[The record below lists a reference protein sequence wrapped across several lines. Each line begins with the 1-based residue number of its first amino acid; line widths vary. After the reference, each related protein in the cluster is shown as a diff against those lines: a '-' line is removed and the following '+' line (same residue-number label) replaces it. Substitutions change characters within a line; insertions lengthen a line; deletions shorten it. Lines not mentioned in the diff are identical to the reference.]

1 MSEQSPRMQAPYP
14 SRETDPWY
22 DDFVNYVNSV
32 DASSYASREDRHLIC
47 IGGGTI
53 SWDLAS
59 ETLTWTEAIYI
70 LSGVVG
76 RLWFIPAG
84 SIELSSGNGII
95 FYTEVDR
102 APGENSSV
110 TAEAANS
117 LTAAAGNNAMA
128 IAVRYEDVIFFRTG
142 ISLGDGDSS
151 TGISPIPGSGGGT
164 DPNAIHVN
172 VAAEISGIAPKA
184 TPLITDLMVI
194 EDSADGNKKKSVQV
208 GNLPLPTHHT
218 THESGGGDAIKL
230 DDLAAPDDNTDLNA
244 TTSAHGLLSKLPGG
258 TTNFLRA
265 DGSWAAPPGGTDPNA
280 IHTNV
285 SAEIN
290 GLGAKVT
297 PVGAD
302 ELVIEDSATGYSK
315 KKVLISSLPGGAA
328 SVRAAPRI
336 MVGNGPNGDLAA
348 DCDYL
353 DSGDCAQ
360 LALAIAAAG
369 PGDDVYIKPGTY
381 DFGQV
386 GSPASRITIPAGARV
401 RGAGRKHVTIQT
413 RAAGGDGGALL
424 LGGDGAALEDVRIYS
439 PELTAIQGGTPY
451 ALVEVDSDDCDIE
464 RVDIEFAWT
473 VASAAYNQIDT
484 GLYVN
489 GPVADF
495 RAVDVK
501 ILNVPKFYQEI
512 PSTIMYG
519 FYLSGVGWAFL
530 RGIYVSGADTGGVLS
545 DAPAEF
551 HEMLFDSFKHEGLI
565 IEGSEWSD
573 IMGGRFI
580 QDGTW
585 TTARGIQAGTGS
597 NYISYSDLSFQV
609 TGASTAQAAIYTY
622 FSDRSVIKGCRGDG
636 KWSGN
641 GFIRFD
647 SSADYNLVQ
656 GCQFNGN
663 APQDIGTG
671 NQFAHNMP

>member
-1 MSEQSPRMQAPYP
+1 MDWTYP
-14 SRETDPWY
+14 TREDDPWW
-22 DDFVNYVNSV
+22 DGFQDFVNATDGS
-32 DASSYASREDRHLIC
+32 AFAGREDRSI
-47 IGGGTI
+47 IWSGGGTL
-53 SWDLAS
+53 SW
-59 ETLTWTEAIYI
+59 TLSSGTLSWTDTINIYSPMSAKLLQI
-70 LSGVVG
+70 A
-76 RLWFIPAG
+76 AG
-84 SIELSSGNGII
+84 SIAGLADG
-95 FYTEVDR
+95 EVVYVDLTR
-102 APGENSSV
+102 LALVN
-110 TAEAANS
+110 TAKTLHKA
-117 LTAAAGNNAMA
+117 TALPSTDDAMA
-128 IAVRYEDVIFFRTG
+128 VAVRIGNTIFFRTG
-142 ISLGDGDSS
+142 ISLGDGDTA
-151 TGISPIPGSGGGT
+151 TGIAPVPGTGGGGT
-164 DPNAIHVN
+164 DPNAIHKN
-172 VAAEISGIAPKA
+172 VAAEIS
-184 TPLITDLMVI
+184 TITEKVSPVAADLVVI
-194 EDSADGNKKKSVQV
+194 EDSADSNNKKRAQV
-208 GNLPLPTHHT
+208 GNLPVPTHHT

-290 GLGAKVT
+290 GLGPKVT

-315 KKVLISSLPGGAA
+315 KKILISSLPGGAA

-439 PELTAIQGGTPY
+439 PELTASQSGTPY

-489 GPVADF
+489 GPVTDF

-501 ILNVPKFYQEI
+501 ILNVPKFYQEV

-519 FYLSGVGWAFL
+519 FYLSGVAWAFL
-530 RGIYVSGADTGGVLS
+530 RGIYVSGGDTGGVLS
-545 DAPAEF
+545 NAPAEF

-565 IEGSEWSD
+565 IEGSDWSN
-573 IMGGRFI
+573 IIGGRFI

-585 TTARGIQAGTGS
+585 TTARAIQAGTS
-597 NYISYSDLSFQV
+597 ADFITYSDLSFQV

-622 FSDRSVIKGCRGDG
+622 FSDRCIIKGCRGDG

-671 NQFAHNMP
+671 NQFDHNML